1 MRPYERFLAW
11 RLTHELAL
19 AIREASKAFP
29 SEERFALTVQIR
41 RAALSAPTNIA
52 EGSAK
57 RGGREFRR
65 FLDIALG
72 SLMEVAYLLRFARD
86 AGVMD
91 QEAWRRLDVQ
101 QQRASIATWKLYKSV
116 SQTTQQPTS
125 MS

>member
-19 AIREASKAFP
+19 AIREASRAFP
-29 SEERFALTVQIR
+29 SEEKFVLTAQIR

>member
-11 RLTHELAL
+11 RLAHELAL

-29 SEERFALTVQIR
+29 SEERFVLTAQIR
-41 RAALSAPTNIA
+41 RAALSVPTNIA

-86 AGVMD
+86 AGVLS
-91 QEAWRRLDVQ
+91 QEQWYQLDVQ

-116 SQTTQQPTS
+116 SKRTQQLRS